1 MKGLFFILMMLGFPA
16 LAEQATD
23 PDPWQGLNK
32 KVHEF
37 NEVADR
43 YVMKPVARGYKA
55 VMPKFA
61 RTGVQNFFANLGDLN
76 NAANNFLQG
85 KVGDGLIDLVRIG
98 INSTMGLGG
107 LFDPASNVGL
117 ARHNEDFGQTFSVWG
132 APRGPYLVLPF
143 LGPSTLTDAIGRP
156 FDSAL
161 DPVRYYHPVDHR
173 NTLFALDQVRGR
185 AQLLSAEQ
193 AVFGDKYLFYRDAYL
208 QRRNYLINDGRV
220 KQDFDDGF

>member
-23 PDPWQGLNK
+23 PDPWHGFNK

>member
-1 MKGLFFILMMLGFPA
+1 
-16 LAEQATD
+16 
-23 PDPWQGLNK
+23 
-32 KVHEF
+32 
-37 NEVADR
+37 
-43 YVMKPVARGYKA
+43 
-55 VMPKFA
+55 
-61 RTGVQNFFANLGDLN
+61 
-76 NAANNFLQG
+76 
-85 KVGDGLIDLVRIG
+85 IDLVRIG